1 MPPPDDP
8 HLPHLPPGQQ
18 LAAPGKWPA
27 IGELRPGPG
36 GDWNVAISG
45 EVKRPCQFSLAQLRG
60 MRQHRR
66 IIDIHCVTRWSK
78 LGVVFDGIA
87 LEALLEIASPT
98 AEARYV
104 SFIARSQ
111 RGHSTSLSLD
121 VARDLGALVALSAD
135 GQALEEVHGGPIRVV
150 VPGRYFYKSLKWL
163 ERIDLLA
170 ADRLGYWEGVAGYH
184 NAANP
189 WLEQRYMAPGLSRQ
203 EMQAALA
210 TRDFTRRDL
219 RSLDARDHDLAGLI
233 ARDCILRDA
242 DFRGARLASASLDR
256 ANLSNAHFSGADLRQ
271 ASFAS
276 ADVEGADFSGADLRG
291 ADFTG
296 ASLVGVTFFEDRA
309 GERFAAI
316 IDRSTRIEP
325 AAIEQLAPPQAAFVI
340 ECTQEAPMASEE

>member
-1 MPPPDDP
+1 MPLPDD
-8 HLPHLPPGQQ
+8 PHLPPGQQ
-18 LAAPGKWPA
+18 LAAPGRWPA
-27 IGELRPGPG
+27 IGELHPGPG

-45 EVKRPCQFSLAQLRG
+45 EVNRPCQFSLTQLRA
-60 MRQHRR
+60 MPQTRR

-78 LGVVFDGIA
+78 LGVIFSGIP
-87 LEALLEIASPT
+87 LEALLEIAGPT

-104 SFIARSQ
+104 SFVARSA

-121 VARDLGALVALSAD
+121 DVRDLGALVALSAD
-135 GQALEEVHGGPIRVV
+135 GAALKEVHGGPIRVV

-163 ERIDLLA
+163 ERIELLA
-170 ADRLGYWEGVAGYH
+170 SDRLGYWEGVAGYH
-184 NAANP
+184 NTANP

-203 EMQAALA
+203 EMQTALA
-210 TRDFTRRDL
+210 SRDFTRRDL
-219 RSLDARDHDLAGLI
+219 RSLDARDHDLPGLI
-233 ARDCILRDA
+233 ACDCILRDA
-242 DFRGARLASASLDR
+242 DFRGARLVSARFDR
-256 ANLSNAHFSGADLRQ
+256 ANLSNAHFAGADLRE

-296 ASLVGVTFFEDRA
+296 ASLVGVTFFEDQA

-325 AAIEQLAPPQAAFVI
+325 AGIEQLAPPQAAFVH
-340 ECTQEAPMASEE
+340 ECTRETPTAREE

>member
-1 MPPPDDP
+1 MPLPDDTD
-8 HLPHLPPGQQ
+8 LPHLPPGQQ

-36 GDWNVAISG
+36 GDWSVAVSG
-45 EVKRPCQFSLAQLRG
+45 EVNRPCQFSLTQLRD
-60 MRQHRR
+60 MPQTRL

-78 LGVVFDGIA
+78 LGVVFSGIP
-87 LEALLEIASPT
+87 LETLLKIAGPT

-104 SFIARSQ
+104 SFVARSL

-121 VARDLGALVALSAD
+121 DARDLGALVALSAD
-135 GQALEEVHGGPIRVV
+135 GAALEEVHGGPIRVV

-163 ERIDLLA
+163 ERIELLA

-210 TRDFTRRDL
+210 TRNFTSCDL
-219 RSLDARDHDLAGLI
+219 RSLDARDHDLTGLI
-233 ARDCILRDA
+233 AHDCILRDA
-242 DFRGARLASASLDR
+242 DFRGARLESASFNR
-256 ANLSNAHFSGADLRQ
+256 ANLSNSHFAGADLRK

-309 GERFAAI
+309 SERFAAT
-316 IDRSTRIEP
+316 IDSSTRIEL
-325 AAIEQLAPPQAAFVI
+325 AAIEQLAPPQAAFVL
-340 ECTQEAPMASEE
+340 ECTQ